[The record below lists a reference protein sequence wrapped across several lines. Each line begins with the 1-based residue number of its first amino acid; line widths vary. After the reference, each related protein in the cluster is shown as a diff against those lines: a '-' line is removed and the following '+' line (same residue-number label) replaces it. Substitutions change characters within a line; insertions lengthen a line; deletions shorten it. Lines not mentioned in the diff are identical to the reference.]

1 MRNDARISQVV
12 VTDTRHTV
20 SHLPTAEMQ
29 NHQREYRELDP
40 TGGAMRSALLLCRE
54 FEQAIAKARNQN
66 EAMALRERLTV
77 LVAEFGDAESAALR
91 KAGSF

>member
-29 NHQREYRELDP
+29 NHQREYRELDV
-40 TGGAMRSALLLCRE
+40 TGGANRSALLACRE
-54 FEQAIAKARNQN
+54 FEQAIQRARSNG
-66 EAMALRERLTV
+66 EAMMLYERLEV
-77 LVAEFGDAESAALR
+77 LVQFFHEAAQTALT
-91 KAGSF
+91 KADGR